1 MVSVYDLRLATKAGS
16 FSYEKIDGAT
26 FIRNEE
32 DMTRWIGQQI
42 TGMSRQFAKQ
52 DMESPSVGKISRI
65 NHIGELSII
74 SDGRQDEGFA
84 PIWNISISS
93 CIKLFW
99 LNIRLPILVEKPN

>member
-1 MVSVYDLRLATKAGS
+1 MDWPTNYGYEPPVCYTGYGVALR
-16 FSYEKIDGAT
+16 
-26 FIRNEE
+26 
-32 DMTRWIGQQI
+32 
-42 TGMSRQFAKQ
+42 
-52 DMESPSVGKISRI
+52 GKDKPH